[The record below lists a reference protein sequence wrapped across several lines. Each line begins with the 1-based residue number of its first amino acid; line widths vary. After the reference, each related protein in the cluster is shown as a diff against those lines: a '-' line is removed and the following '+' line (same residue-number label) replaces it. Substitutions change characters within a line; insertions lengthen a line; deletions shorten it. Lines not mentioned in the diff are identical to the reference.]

1 MSRGAW
7 AEVSAEA
14 ITHNVATLCAVGGP
28 VWAVV
33 KADGYG
39 HGAELAARAAL
50 AGGATGL
57 CVALVQEGVAL
68 RAAGIDARILVLSEQ
83 PETEIAAAVGHDL
96 ELTVYSQRVLDM
108 IARTGAVGHPVHLK
122 VDTGMHRVGVEPA
135 DAVALAVAIER
146 SPHTRLEGVFTHL
159 ATADEPS
166 NKAAGQ
172 QIDTF
177 DGILADL
184 QATGIEPPLVHIA
197 NSAAGMALA
206 RSRRSFMRA
215 GIAIYGVIPGPGVHG
230 HVHALGLRP
239 ALSLKA
245 QVSHVQRRRAG
256 DRFSY
261 GLRGV
266 LTRDANVATLP
277 IGYADGVPRRMSAVG
292 MTVLLGS
299 ERRTVLGVVTMD
311 QMMLDCGDDDIRHGD
326 EAVLMGTQ
334 GSTFL
339 PADEWAQRLDTI
351 PYEILCGISAR
362 IERRPV

>member
-122 VDTGMHRVGVEPA
+122 IDTGMHRVGVEPA

-261 GLRGV
+261 GLRSV

-277 IGYADGVPRRMSAVG
+277 IGYADGIPRRMSAVG

-326 EAVLMGTQ
+326 EAVLIGTQ

>member
-1 MSRGAW
+1 VSRGAW
-7 AEVSAEA
+7 AEVSAAA
-14 ITHNVATLCAVGGP
+14 ITHNVSTLCSVGGP

-39 HGAELAARAAL
+39 HGAVLAARAAL

-57 CVALVQEGVAL
+57 CVALAQEGVAL
-68 RAAGIDARILVLSEQ
+68 REAGLDARILVLSEQ
-83 PETEIAAAVGHDL
+83 PEEEMASAVAHDL
-96 ELTVYSQRVLDM
+96 ELTVYSQRALDM
-108 IARTGAVGHPVHLK
+108 IARTGAVSHPVHLK
-122 VDTGMHRVGVEPA
+122 IDTGMHRVGAEPA
-135 DAVALAVAIER
+135 DALALAVAIER

-166 NKAAGQ
+166 NKAAGH

-184 QATGIEPPLVHIA
+184 QSAGIEPPLVHIA
-197 NSAAGMALA
+197 NSAAGMALP

-245 QVSHVQRRRAG
+245 QVSHVQKRRAG
-256 DRFSY
+256 DHFSY

-266 LTRDANVATLP
+266 LTHDATVATLP
-277 IGYADGVPRRMSAVG
+277 IGYADGVPRRIASVG
-292 MTVLLGS
+292 LTVLLGGQ
-299 ERRTVLGVVTMD
+299 RRSVLGVVTMD
-311 QMMLDCGDDDIRHGD
+311 QMMIDCGDDDVRHGD
-326 EAVLMGTQ
+326 EVVLIGHQ
-334 GSTFL
+334 GSTLL

-351 PYEILCGISAR
+351 PYEILCGISSR